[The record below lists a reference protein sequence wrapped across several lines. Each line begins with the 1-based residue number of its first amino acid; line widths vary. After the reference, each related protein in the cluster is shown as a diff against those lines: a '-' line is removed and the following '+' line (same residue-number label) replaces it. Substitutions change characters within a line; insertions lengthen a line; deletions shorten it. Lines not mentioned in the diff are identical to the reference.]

1 MRFYPA
7 VDLFEGQAVRL
18 RQGDYS
24 ARSSYGDPLEAA
36 LRYEQEGA
44 THLHVVDLDAARSG
58 QPHPDTRRIV
68 ERIATRTRLLLQLGG
83 GIRAMEDLSRWFSL
97 GVDRCVLGTAAAA
110 DPGFA
115 GRAIEQYGDRVT
127 VSIDARDGR
136 VATHGWTR
144 TGGLDAEEFAQ
155 TLCKLGLKECIYTDI
170 AQDGMLRGPNIEAS
184 VRLARAS
191 GLCVIVSGGVAD
203 AGDIRA
209 VAGREREGLCGVIA
223 GTALYEGRLTLQDA
237 LRAAGQNK
245 GGRPGGHEADH
256 SVF

>member
-1 MRFYPA
+1 MRVYPA

-18 RQGDYS
+18 RQGDYG

-58 QPHPDTRRIV
+58 RPHPDTGRIV
-68 ERIATRTRLLLQLGG
+68 ERIASQTGLSLQLGG

-97 GVDRCVLGTAAAA
+97 GVGRCVLGTAAAA

-115 GRAIEQYGDRVT
+115 GRAIGQYGERVT
-127 VSIDARDGR
+127 VSIDARDGW
-136 VATHGWTR
+136 VATDGWTK
-144 TGGLDAEEFAQ
+144 TGGLRAEEFAG
-155 TLCKLGLKECIYTDI
+155 TLRGLGLRECIFTDI

-184 VRLARAS
+184 VRLARVS

-203 AGDIRA
+203 AGDIQA
-209 VAGREREGLCGVIA
+209 VAEREDEGLCGVIA
-223 GTALYEGRLTLQDA
+223 GTALYEGRLTLGGA
-237 LRAAGQNK
+237 LRAAGLGK
-245 GGRPGGHEADH
+245 RGRPDGHKADH
-256 SVF
+256 SLF